1 MKRRCNRFINWVIP
15 EEYISEDHAIE
26 FPWIENPLLAESANS
41 WEISDK
47 KLFIKKTLCLISI
60 SAMNFEC

>member
-47 KLFIKKTLCLISI
+47 KLFIKKL
-60 SAMNFEC
+60 SA